1 MRRLDFLR
9 EKNDADSY
17 GEVGGREEYLATM
30 PSGQA
35 VVIDADRE
43 HNSAPGPM
51 DMLLAALGSCS
62 SVDVVSILAKKRQKL
77 LSLEVVISGERAKE
91 PPSVWTKIEMVY
103 KLKGEV
109 DEKAARDAIEL
120 SQTKYCSVAAMLRK
134 TAEINY
140 RFEIL
145 PAKG

>member
-1 MRRLDFLR
+1 MRTATVRW
-9 EKNDADSY
+9 
-17 GEVGGREEYLATM
+17 VGGEEYLATM

>member
-1 MRRLDFLR
+1 MRTATVRW
-9 EKNDADSY
+9 
-17 GEVGGREEYLATM
+17 VGGEEFLATM

-51 DMLLAALGSCS
+51 DMLLGALGACS
-62 SVDVVSILAKKRQKL
+62 SVDVVAILAKKRNKL
-77 LSLEVVISGERAKE
+77 VSLEVVISGERAKE
-91 PPSVWTKIEMVY
+91 PPSVWTKIDMVY
-103 KLKGEV
+103 ELTGEL
-109 DEKAARDAIEL
+109 DEKAVRDAIEL

>member
-1 MRRLDFLR
+1 MRTATVRW
-9 EKNDADSY
+9 
-17 GEVGGREEYLATM
+17 VGGEEYLATM

-51 DMLLAALGSCS
+51 DMLLGALGACS
-62 SVDVVSILAKKRQKL
+62 SVDVVAILAKKRQKL
-77 LSLEVVISGERAKE
+77 VSLEVVISGERAKE

-103 KLKGEV
+103 KLTGEV

-134 TAEINY
+134 TAEISY
-140 RFEIL
+140 RFEIA